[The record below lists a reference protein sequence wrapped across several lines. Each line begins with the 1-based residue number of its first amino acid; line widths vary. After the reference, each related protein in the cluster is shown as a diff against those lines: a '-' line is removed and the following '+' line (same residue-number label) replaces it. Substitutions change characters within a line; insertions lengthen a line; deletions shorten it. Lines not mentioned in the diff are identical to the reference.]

1 MGTGVMD
8 LRKQEMGS
16 DVWARDGRSFTWTF
30 YGLDHGAMTI
40 KHVQGR
46 ELRQATIN
54 GEVTAGIP

>member
-1 MGTGVMD
+1 MGAGVME

-16 DVWARDGRSFTWTF
+16 DVWTRDGRSFTLTF
-30 YGLDHGAMTI
+30 CGLDHGAMTI

-54 GEVTAGIP
+54 GAVTSGIP